1 MGFLNTL
8 VKCLFHIDINAIRDE
23 NELLKVSLSEERQM
37 SKKKD
42 SRLSQLETDAKSLR
56 REVANLKSR
65 RTLLEGEI
73 STLKFKLGDAHE
85 ESISDVQENNPSII
99 QLDIWKVRLDEKTKE
114 VEKLKNELFA
124 AHKEY
129 EALAKKLSVIQRKYD
144 SVKSELENSQQRQPI
159 ELTELQSECQRLSNR
174 LAVVNSDRERLLEQL
189 DILHNNT
196 YTLHELSP
204 KREQQIKECDLGIT
218 SSIEHSSRI
227 SNKRNPAT
235 GSTITICDI
244 LESILRY
251 KNKEIPEIDSCSE
264 DNANDNTTFRYNVAD
279 ILNSLVQHSNN
290 MLTGILSVL
299 SGSEGVV
306 ITDNGVHE
314 LPITAESYSI
324 TSRKE
329 KYVLPND
336 AESNALDT
344 EYERKEILPN
354 NSILYSDGEDWYLS
368 GINDALAIYNDND
381 EIQINLLS
389 EKYTI
394 YNLIITKHLYIGQKP
409 IEFYFFGNQI
419 FKFDKA
425 SKVWTLWYTKEE
437 ILLSPTDEIKVTDDN
452 QLKLIKDDAVIYISP
467 DGTISEEA
475 YIDEP
480 EYLEQ
485 IPLKNGYLIV
495 KLIDGYWGIVDD
507 ENNYAVLAQYD
518 MISPING
525 KYLRFQT
532 GDKWGVMNIEGDIL
546 IDAKYHSIESYSNG
560 EFVVTKKNPFKSE
573 EIITEKISL

>member
-1 MGFLNTL
+1 MGFINTL
-8 VKCLFHIDINAIRDE
+8 VKCFFHIDINAIREE
-23 NELLKVSLSEERQM
+23 NELLKSSLSEEQQM

-85 ESISDVQENNPSII
+85 ESTSDAQENNPSII

-114 VEKLKNELFA
+114 VEELKDELYA

-144 SVKSELENSQQRQPI
+144 SVKSELENLQQRQPA

-189 DILHNNT
+189 NILHNNT
-196 YTLHELSP
+196 RHELRT

-218 SSIEHSSRI
+218 SAIEHSNSI
-227 SNKRNPAT
+227 SGKKNLAT
-235 GSTITICDI
+235 GPTITICDI
-244 LESILRY
+244 LESILHY
-251 KNKEIPEIDSCSE
+251 KNKQIPDIIACSKN
-264 DNANDNTTFRYNVAD
+264 NANDNATCKYNVAD
-279 ILNSLVQHSNN
+279 ILNSLIQHSNN
-290 MLTGILSVL
+290 TLTGILSVL
-299 SGSEGVV
+299 SGSECVV
-306 ITDNGVHE
+306 ITDNVAHDQ
-314 LPITAESYSI
+314 PITTESYSI
-324 TSRKE
+324 TSSKGE
-329 KYVLPND
+329 YGHPND
-336 AESNALDT
+336 AESNIIDT
-344 EYERKEILPN
+344 EYDRKEILPN
-354 NSILYSDGEDWYLS
+354 NSILYSDGEDWYLL
-368 GINDALAIYNDND
+368 GINDALAIYNDSD
-381 EIQINLLS
+381 EILINLLS
-389 EKYTI
+389 EKYKI
-394 YNLIITKHLYIGQKP
+394 YNLTIKKHIYIGQKP
-409 IEFYFFGNQI
+409 IEFYFFRDQI
-419 FKFDKA
+419 FKFDKS
-425 SKVWTLWYTKEE
+425 SKVWALWYTKEE
-437 ILLSPTDEIKVTDDN
+437 NLLSSTNEIKVTNDN
-452 QLKLIKDDAVIYISP
+452 QLKLIKDDAVVYISP

-485 IPLKNGYLIV
+485 IPLKNGYFIV

-560 EFVVTKKNPFKSE
+560 EFVVTKKNTLKPG
-573 EIITEKISL
+573 EIITEKIAL

>member
-8 VKCLFHIDINAIRDE
+8 VKCLFHIDINAIREE
-23 NELLKVSLSEERQM
+23 NELLKASLSEEQQM

-42 SRLSQLETDAKSLR
+42 SRLSQLETDTKSLR

-73 STLKFKLGDAHE
+73 STLKFRLADAQE
-85 ESISDVQENNPSII
+85 GPIPEVQDNNPSII
-99 QLDIWKVRLDEKTKE
+99 QLDIWKVRLDERTKE
-114 VEKLKNELFA
+114 VEKLKEELSD

-129 EALAKKLSVIQRKYD
+129 EALAKKLSIIQRKYD
-144 SVKSELENSQQRQPI
+144 SVKSELENLQQRQPI
-159 ELTELQSECQRLSNR
+159 ELTELQSECKRLSDR

-189 DILHNNT
+189 DILHNQSTNIRN
-196 YTLHELSP
+196 ELRAE
-204 KREQQIKECDLGIT
+204 REQQIKG
-218 SSIEHSSRI
+218 
-227 SNKRNPAT
+227 
-235 GSTITICDI
+235 
-244 LESILRY
+244 
-251 KNKEIPEIDSCSE
+251 
-264 DNANDNTTFRYNVAD
+264 DNATYRYSVAD
-279 ILNSLVQHSNN
+279 ILKSLIQHSNN
-290 MLTGILSVL
+290 TLTGILSAL
-299 SGSEGVV
+299 SGAESVV
-306 ITDNGVHE
+306 VTDNEFPTQPV
-314 LPITAESYSI
+314 TNESYSVI
-324 TSRKE
+324 SSNG
-329 KYVLPND
+329 KYGLLNGAGNNV
-336 AESNALDT
+336 LDT
-344 EYERKEILPN
+344 EYDRIEILPN
-354 NSILYSDGEDWYLS
+354 DSIIYSDGEDWYLL
-368 GINDALAIYNDND
+368 GINDALAIYNDSD

-389 EKYTI
+389 EKYKI
-394 YNLIITKHLYIGQKP
+394 YNLTIKKNLYIGQKP

-437 ILLSPTDEIKVTDDN
+437 VLLSSTNEIKVTDDN
-452 QLKLIKDDAVIYISP
+452 QLKLIKDDIVIYIAP

-518 MISPING
+518 MISLING

-560 EFVVTKKNPFKSE
+560 EFVVTKKNPFKSG

>member
-1 MGFLNTL
+1 MGFINKL
-8 VKCLFHIDINAIRDE
+8 VKCFFHIDINAIREE
-23 NELLKVSLSEERQM
+23 NELLKSSLSEEQQM

-85 ESISDVQENNPSII
+85 ESTSDAQENNPSII

-114 VEKLKNELFA
+114 VEELKDELYA

-144 SVKSELENSQQRQPI
+144 SVKSELENLQQRHPA

-189 DILHNNT
+189 NILHNNT
-196 YTLHELSP
+196 RHELRT

-218 SSIEHSSRI
+218 SSIEHSNSI
-227 SNKRNPAT
+227 SGKKNLAT
-235 GSTITICDI
+235 GPTITICDI

-251 KNKEIPEIDSCSE
+251 KNKQIPDIITCSK
-264 DNANDNTTFRYNVAD
+264 DNANDNATCKYNVAD
-279 ILNSLVQHSNN
+279 ILNSLIQHSNN
-290 MLTGILSVL
+290 TLTGILSVL
-299 SGSEGVV
+299 SGSECVV
-306 ITDNGVHE
+306 ITDNAVHE
-314 LPITAESYSI
+314 QPITTESYSI
-324 TSRKE
+324 TSSKGE
-329 KYVLPND
+329 YEHPND
-336 AESNALDT
+336 AESNIIDT
-344 EYERKEILPN
+344 KYDRKEILPN
-354 NSILYSDGEDWYLS
+354 NSILYSDGEDWYLL
-368 GINDALAIYNDND
+368 GINDALAIYNDSD

-389 EKYTI
+389 EKYKI
-394 YNLIITKHLYIGQKP
+394 YNLTIKKHIYIGQKP
-409 IEFYFFGNQI
+409 IEFYFFRDQI
-419 FKFDKA
+419 FKFDKS

-437 ILLSPTDEIKVTDDN
+437 NLLSSTNEIKVTNDN
-452 QLKLIKDDAVIYISP
+452 QLKLIKDDAVVYISP

-485 IPLKNGYLIV
+485 IPLKNGYFIV

-560 EFVVTKKNPFKSE
+560 EFVVTKKNTLKPG
-573 EIITEKISL
+573 EIITEKIAL

>member
-1 MGFLNTL
+1 MSFLNTL
-8 VKCLFHIDINAIRDE
+8 AKCLFHIDVNAILEE
-23 NELLKVSLSEERQM
+23 NELLKCSLSEEQQM

-85 ESISDVQENNPSII
+85 ESTSDAQENNPSII
-99 QLDIWKVRLDEKTKE
+99 QLDIWKVRLDEKTNE
-114 VEKLKNELFA
+114 VEELKDELYA

-144 SVKSELENSQQRQPI
+144 SVKSELENLRQRQPA

-189 DILHNNT
+189 NILHNNT
-196 YTLHELSP
+196 HHELRT

-218 SSIEHSSRI
+218 SSIEHSNSI
-227 SNKRNPAT
+227 SGKKNLAT
-235 GSTITICDI
+235 GPTITICDI

-251 KNKEIPEIDSCSE
+251 KNKQIPDIIACSK
-264 DNANDNTTFRYNVAD
+264 DNANDNATCKYNVAD
-279 ILNSLVQHSNN
+279 ILNSLIQHSNN
-290 MLTGILSVL
+290 TLTGILSVL
-299 SGSEGVV
+299 SGSECVV
-306 ITDNGVHE
+306 ITDNAVHE
-314 LPITAESYSI
+314 QPITTESYSI
-324 TSRKE
+324 TSSKE
-329 KYVLPND
+329 EYGHPND
-336 AESNALDT
+336 AESNIIDT
-344 EYERKEILPN
+344 EYDRKEILPN
-354 NSILYSDGEDWYLS
+354 NSILYSDGEDWYLA

-389 EKYTI
+389 EKYKI
-394 YNLIITKHLYIGQKP
+394 YNLTIKKHLYIGQKP
-409 IEFYFFGNQI
+409 VEFYFFGDQI
-419 FKFDKA
+419 FKFDKS

-437 ILLSPTDEIKVTDDN
+437 NLLSSTNEIKVTNDN
-452 QLKLIKDDAVIYISP
+452 QLKLIKDDAVVYISP

-485 IPLKNGYLIV
+485 IPLKNGYIIV

-518 MISPING
+518 MINPING

-546 IDAKYHSIESYSNG
+546 IDAKYHSVESYSNG
-560 EFVVTKKNPFKSE
+560 EFVVTKKNTLKPG
-573 EIITEKISL
+573 EIIKEKIRL